1 VKLPEKLKF
10 FENFLEK
17 IEFLSVKLPEKIE
30 IFLNVATYTLIL
42 PLEST
47 LVLYLS
53 SYYIATNLTL
63 KL

>member
-1 VKLPEKLKF
+1 MKLPEKLKF